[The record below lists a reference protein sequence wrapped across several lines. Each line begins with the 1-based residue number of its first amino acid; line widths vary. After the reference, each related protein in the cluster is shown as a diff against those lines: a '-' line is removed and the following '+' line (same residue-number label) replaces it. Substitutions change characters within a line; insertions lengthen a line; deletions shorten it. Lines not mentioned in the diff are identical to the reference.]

1 MADIFD
7 GYLLAQAWDEMF
19 AAPGKPRP
27 LYAPVVNVLQP
38 MDPAELRFRADQ
50 LARVFTDRGVTY
62 DFAGEERP
70 FPLDL
75 IPRVIDALEWDHI
88 TQGVKQRV
96 RALEAFL
103 ADVYGAGR
111 AFDDGVLPWR
121 LVYTS
126 PRFRREVADF
136 APPNGVRVHVA
147 GIDLVRDEAGQF
159 RVLEDNV
166 RVPSGVSYV
175 IENRLAMTRT
185 FPALF
190 AEQSVHEVEEYP
202 SRLLAAL
209 RAAAPSKEDP
219 VVVVLTPG
227 VHNAAYFEH
236 TLLARLMGVELVE
249 GRDLFCA
256 RNKVYVHTTRGRR
269 PVDVIYRRV
278 DDEFLDPLHFRP
290 DSVIGCPGVINAARA
305 GHVTI
310 ANAVGNGVADDKLVY
325 TYIPDLI
332 RYYLHEQPLLD
343 NVETYRLD
351 DPNTLN
357 WALDALAE
365 LVVKPVD
372 GAGGAGIV
380 IGPRATKTELAVLR
394 ERVAADP
401 RGWIAQRP
409 VALSTSPVLIGEG
422 LAPRHIDLRPFA
434 VNDGED
440 VWLLP
445 GGLTRV
451 ALAEGE
457 LVVNSSQG
465 GGSKDTWV
473 LAGPQAAGPRSPPA
487 AFPLLAAPRLK
498 SAQARPGGA
507 VSRQS
512 RRDGPDQ

>member
-7 GYLLAQAWDEMF
+7 GYRLAQAWDEMF
-19 AAPGKPRP
+19 AAPGRPR
-27 LYAPVVNVLQP
+27 APYDALVSVLQP

-50 LARVFTDRGVTY
+50 MARVFTDRGVTY

-75 IPRVIDALEWDHI
+75 IPRVIDAVEWD
-88 TQGVKQRV
+88 QVARGVRQRV
-96 RALEAFL
+96 RVLEAFL

-111 AFDDGVLPWR
+111 VFEDGVMPWR
-121 LVYTS
+121 LIYTS

-136 APPNGVRVHVA
+136 VPPNGVRVHVA
-147 GIDLVRDEAGQF
+147 GIDLIRDEEGRF

-190 AEQSVHEVEEYP
+190 AEQSVHRVDDYP

-209 RAAAPSKEDP
+209 RAAAPRGTSDP
-219 VVVVLTPG
+219 CVVVLTPG
-227 VHNAAYFEH
+227 VYNAAYFEH

-256 RNKVYVHTTRGRR
+256 HNRIYLHTTRGRR

-278 DDEFLDPLHFRP
+278 DDEFLDPLQFRP
-290 DSVIGCPGVINAARA
+290 DSVIGCAGLINAARA
-305 GHVTI
+305 GNVTI

-332 RYYLHEQPLLD
+332 RYYLSEEPILD
-343 NVETYRLD
+343 NVESYRLD
-351 DPNTLN
+351 DPQTLA
-357 WALDALAE
+357 WVLDSLDE

-380 IGPRATKTELAVLR
+380 IGPQASAAELAVLR
-394 ERVAADP
+394 ERLLADP
-401 RGWIAQRP
+401 RGWMAQRP
-409 VALSTSPVLIGEG
+409 VALSTSPVLIGEV

-434 VNDGED
+434 VNDGDD

-451 ALAEGE
+451 ALPEGE

-473 LAGPQAAGPRSPPA
+473 LAGPRPAEPA
-487 AFPLLAAPRLK
+487 APAAAFSLLAA
-498 SAQARPGGA
+498 RPAAETPA
-507 VSRQS
+507 VTRQS
-512 RRDGPDQ
+512 LRDGPDQ

>member
-1 MADIFD
+1 VADIFD
-7 GYLLAQAWDEMF
+7 GYRLAQAWDEMF
-19 AAPGKPRP
+19 AAPGEPR
-27 LYAPVVNVLQP
+27 APYDALVSVLQP
-38 MDPAELRFRADQ
+38 MDPAELRFHADQ

-75 IPRVIDALEWDHI
+75 IPRVIDAAEWGLVAR
-88 TQGVKQRV
+88 GVRQRV
-96 RALEAFL
+96 KALEAFL

-111 AFDDGVLPWR
+111 VFDDGVVPWR
-121 LVYTS
+121 LIYTS

-147 GIDLVRDEAGQF
+147 GIDLIRDEQGKF

-190 AEQSVHEVEEYP
+190 AEQSVHRVDEYP

-209 RAAAPSKEDP
+209 RAAAPRGTSDP
-219 VVVVLTPG
+219 CVVVLTPG
-227 VHNAAYFEH
+227 VYNAAYFEH

-256 RNKVYVHTTRGRR
+256 RNRVYMHTTRGRR

-278 DDEFLDPLHFRP
+278 DDDWLDPLQFRP
-290 DSVIGCPGVINAARA
+290 DSAIGCAGLINAARA
-305 GHVTI
+305 GNVTI

-332 RYYLHEQPLLD
+332 RYYLSEEPLLD
-343 NVETYRLD
+343 NVESYRLYD
-351 DPNTLN
+351 QETLD
-357 WALDALAE
+357 WVLDSLSE

-380 IGPRATKTELAVLR
+380 IGPRATPAELDALRKRLR
-394 ERVAADP
+394 EDP
-401 RGWIAQRP
+401 RAWMAQRP
-409 VALSTSPVLIGEG
+409 VALSTSPVLIGET

-451 ALAEGE
+451 AIPEGE

-473 LAGPQAAGPRSPPA
+473 LAGPRAAATLPEPA
-487 AFPLLAAPRLK
+487 AVTLLAARHAAAEP
-498 SAQARPGGA
+498 A
-507 VSRQS
+507 VARQS
-512 RRDGPDQ
+512 LRAGPGQQQ